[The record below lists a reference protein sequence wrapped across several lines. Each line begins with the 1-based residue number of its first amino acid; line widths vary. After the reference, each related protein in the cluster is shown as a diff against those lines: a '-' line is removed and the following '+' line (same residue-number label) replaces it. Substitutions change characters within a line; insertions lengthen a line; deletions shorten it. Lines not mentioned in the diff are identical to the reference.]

1 MAKRKVGAVVK
12 QYVEFRDYE
21 EDKINKGRK
30 AVESLNEFKL
40 QFPNAKVVGYNTQV
54 FENVNNK
61 ERTYILVEYE
71 EGDNRK

>member
-1 MAKRKVGAVVK
+1 MK

-21 EDKINKGRK
+21 VDQMNKERT

-40 QFPNAKVVGYNTQV
+40 KYPSAKVVGYNTQV

-71 EGDNRK
+71 EGDNRE